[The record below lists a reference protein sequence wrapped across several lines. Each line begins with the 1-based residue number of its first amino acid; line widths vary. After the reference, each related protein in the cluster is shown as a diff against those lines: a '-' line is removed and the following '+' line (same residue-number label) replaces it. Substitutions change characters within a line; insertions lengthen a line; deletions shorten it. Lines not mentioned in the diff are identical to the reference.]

1 MEELLVTA
9 IKFHVYFA
17 VAMMIVALINLYF
30 IFRDKEF
37 SKKVKKINPIY
48 YALLA
53 SVAFTGVIILS
64 VYMFEMTH
72 AVYLMILVWFVIFIM
87 SMKLFK
93 KYKYGSPSE
102 YRAFAKK
109 KYILDKVLLF
119 ATFVLAYAV

>member
-64 VYMFEMTH
+64 VYRFEMTH